1 MSLIFGNS
9 KSNRRGKNRW
19 RYINDANIEAPE
31 NRDTNYKPKR
41 CKYWTKIHC
50 YRMDPVT
57 HRIIPLHFISGDMYI
72 CETCRQREK
81 IDRWFA
87 NLQRTEIPSTLE
99 QFRRLKGRIRYNL
112 NDDMPPNTD
121 SCWKFYSIMAD
132 YE

>member
-1 MSLIFGNS
+1 
-9 KSNRRGKNRW
+9 
-19 RYINDANIEAPE
+19 
-31 NRDTNYKPKR
+31 
-41 CKYWTKIHC
+41 
-50 YRMDPVT
+50 MDPVT